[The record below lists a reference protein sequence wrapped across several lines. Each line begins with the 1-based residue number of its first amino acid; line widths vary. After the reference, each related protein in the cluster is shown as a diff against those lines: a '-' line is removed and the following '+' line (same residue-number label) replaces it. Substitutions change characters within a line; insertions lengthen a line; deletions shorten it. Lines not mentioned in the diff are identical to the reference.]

1 MRPKSGLPK
10 RKALRR
16 MPVYSHG
23 LRSNPAFASEQH
35 PNMKDSV
42 AAGASSVLSMFCG
55 CGGLDLGFLGGF
67 RYLGESFPCLPF
79 NILDAIDNDE
89 GAIET
94 YRLNISD
101 HARAADLTTI
111 DVADLPQ
118 ARVLIGGFP
127 CQDFSSSGPKV
138 GFAGD
143 RGQLYRVMV
152 DYMREKKPEVV
163 VGENVTHLATLHGG
177 RYLSAILRDCE
188 AVGYR
193 FLVWNLFAP
202 DYGLSQSRRRL
213 FLVGVREDLGW
224 PPSAPAPTCAEK
236 HLPIEHALRDLEGIE
251 DESVV
256 NQSQY
261 FVATKASSGGGQ
273 GDHANELGKLAY
285 CIRANPK
292 ARVQFHYSL
301 ARRLTVRECAR
312 LQSFPDDFVFPYATG
327 RNMIFIGNAVPPL
340 LGYHVAKHIAGFLKR
355 VDAGERLPEPITNGN
370 LMTNPRT
377 FSRRGSR
384 TANGQRLLF
393 ADQGGQGDVTE

>member
-10 RKALRR
+10 RKALRH
-16 MPVYSHG
+16 MPVYSHA
-23 LRSNPAFASEQH
+23 LRTNPDAVSTLH
-35 PNMKDSV
+35 PNTRGEV
-42 AAGASSVLSMFCG
+42 ARDASSVLSMFCG

-67 RYLGESFPCLPF
+67 RYLGEYFPCLPF
-79 NILDAIDNDE
+79 NILDAIDNDA
-89 GAIET
+89 GAIDT

-101 HARAADLTTI
+101 HARTADLTSI
-111 DVADLPQ
+111 NVVDLPQ

-152 DYMREKKPEVV
+152 DYMREKKPDVV
-163 VGENVTHLATLHGG
+163 VGENVTHLATLHEG
-177 RYLSAILRDCE
+177 RYLSAILKDCE
-188 AVGYR
+188 SVGYR

-224 PPSAPAPTCAEK
+224 PPSAPAPTHSDA
-236 HLPIEHALRDLEGIE
+236 HLAIEHALKDLEEIS
-251 DESVV
+251 DESVP

-273 GDHANELGKLAY
+273 GDHANERGKLAY

-301 ARRLTVRECAR
+301 PRRLTVRECAR
-312 LQSFPDDFVFPYATG
+312 LQSFPDDFVFPFATG
-327 RNMIFIGNAVPPL
+327 RNMVFIGNAVPPL
-340 LGYHVAKHIAGFLKR
+340 LGYHVAKCVAEFLR
-355 VDAGERLPEPITNGN
+355 RIDAGERLPPPAVSGSV
-370 LMTNPRT
+370 MTSPT
-377 FSRRGSR
+377 TISRRSTR
-384 TANGQRLLF
+384 VVTGQRLLF
-393 ADQGGQGDVTE
+393 SDQ